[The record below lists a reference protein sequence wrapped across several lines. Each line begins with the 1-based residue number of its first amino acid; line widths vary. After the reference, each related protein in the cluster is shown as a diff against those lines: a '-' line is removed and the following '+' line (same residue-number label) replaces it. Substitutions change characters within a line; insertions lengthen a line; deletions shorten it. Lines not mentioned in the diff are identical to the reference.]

1 MYEND
6 FTFKENLN
14 EEKKENRMVC
24 EQLEYSR
31 YKLLTEK
38 FLDISKE
45 LYHWNKYKCRQE
57 GEQLRSINLTKISNE
72 GKLKYTD
79 IDEHSYL
86 DVSSFRRKDNL
97 W

>member
-45 LYHWNKYKCRQE
+45 LYH
-57 GEQLRSINLTKISNE
+57 
-72 GKLKYTD
+72 
-79 IDEHSYL
+79 
-86 DVSSFRRKDNL
+86 
-97 W
+97 